1 MKCAIIL
8 AGGKGTRMKATCPK
22 VMCEVLFSP
31 MISYVVD
38 AVKEA
43 GAKDICVIT
52 GYKHEVLEEYLA
64 KKDSNIVTALQEP
77 QLGTGHA
84 VMQAQKFIDKHLDD
98 DILILNGD
106 GPLMDAETIN
116 KAYDYHKEN
125 GNSITLISALVDD
138 TNGIGHIK
146 RDENGT
152 LLRIVEHK
160 DATEEEKKINE
171 SNAGCYWFNGKD
183 LSYALS
189 KITNNNVQNEYY
201 LTDSLEILISAGK
214 NAGAYVVENS
224 EVVLGANDRKQLNI
238 LNNIMRRNIND
249 SLMLG
254 GVDIPC
260 TDGVIIGKDVKI
272 GSSTVILP
280 NTIILGDTVI
290 GENCTIGPN
299 TYIDNSKIGDDV
311 ILDNCKI
318 LDSTVESGVDA
329 GPFVKVR
336 ANSTLKK
343 GVHIGNFVE
352 VKNSIVGEGTK
363 SAHLTYIG
371 DSDVGKDVNFGCG
384 TVTCNYDGKNK
395 SRCTIGDGAFIGC
408 NTNLIAPVE
417 VGKKAYI
424 AAGSTITDD
433 IPGDSLAVARA
444 RQVIKENW
452 AGLHNHFI
460 REEKDHGEGGV
471 FVGYKPQAGEEVVIV
486 EDVITAGTAI
496 RESMAILSKLDGVKV
511 SATFVM
517 VDRKEKGKT
526 EKSAMAEVSD
536 EFGFPVYSVVDVYD
550 IIEYLEEDESNRE
563 NVDRIKAYLA
573 VNGAKSN

>member
-8 AGGKGTRMKATCPK
+8 AGGKGTRMKADCPK
-22 VMCEVLFSP
+22 VMCNVIFKP
-31 MISYVVD
+31 MISYVID

-52 GYKHEVLEEYLA
+52 GYRHNEVEEYLSSDI
-64 KKDSNIVTALQEP
+64 KTALQEP

-84 VMQAQKFIDKHLDD
+84 VMQAMDFIKSHTDD
-98 DILILNGD
+98 EILILNGD

-125 GNSITLISALVDD
+125 NNAITLISAIVDD
-138 TNGIGHIK
+138 TEGIGHIK

-160 DATEEEKKINE
+160 DATPEEKAIKE
-171 SNAGCYWFNGKD
+171 SNAGCYWFNGAD
-183 LSYALS
+183 LLYALGN
-189 KITNNNVQNEYY
+189 ITNNNAQNEYY
-201 LTDSLEILISAGK
+201 LTDSLEILINAGR

-224 EVVLGANDRKQLNI
+224 EVVLGANDRKQLND
-238 LNNIMRRNIND
+238 LNTIMRRNINTKH
-249 SLMLG
+249 MLN

-260 TDGVIIGKDVKI
+260 TDGVIIGKDVVI
-272 GSSTVILP
+272 GNSTVILP
-280 NTIILGDTVI
+280 NTIIIGDTVI
-290 GENCTIGPN
+290 GDNCTIGPN
-299 TYIDNSKIGDDV
+299 TYIDNSTVGCNV

-352 VKNSIVGEGTK
+352 VKNSTVGEGTK

-371 DSDVGKDVNFGCG
+371 DSDVGSDVNFGCG

-395 SRCTIGDGAFIGC
+395 SRCKIGDGAFIGC

-417 VGKKAYI
+417 VGEKAYI
-424 AAGSTITDD
+424 AAGSTITDS
-433 IPGDSLAVARA
+433 IPERALSIARA
-444 RQVIKENW
+444 RQVIKEGW
-452 AGLHNHFI
+452 VDI
-460 REEKDHGEGGV
+460 K
-471 FVGYKPQAGEEVVIV
+471 KPY
-486 EDVITAGTAI
+486 
-496 RESMAILSKLDGVKV
+496 
-511 SATFVM
+511 
-517 VDRKEKGKT
+517 KEKK
-526 EKSAMAEVSD
+526 
-536 EFGFPVYSVVDVYD
+536 
-550 IIEYLEEDESNRE
+550 
-563 NVDRIKAYLA
+563 
-573 VNGAKSN
+573 

>member
-8 AGGKGTRMKATCPK
+8 AGGKGTRMKADCPK
-22 VMCEVLFSP
+22 VMCNVIFKP

-38 AVKEA
+38 AVREA
-43 GAKDICVIT
+43 GAEDICVIT
-52 GYKHEVLEEYLA
+52 GYRHNEVEDYL
-64 KKDSNIVTALQEP
+64 DSSIKTALQEP

-84 VMQAQKFIDKHLDD
+84 VMQAGDFISAHTDD

-125 GNSITLISALVDD
+125 NNSITLISALVED
-138 TNGIGHIK
+138 TNGIGHVK
-146 RDENGT
+146 RDKNGT

-171 SNAGCYWFNGKD
+171 SNAGCYWFNGGD
-183 LSYALS
+183 LKYALS
-189 KITNNNVQNEYY
+189 KITNNNAQNEYY
-201 LTDSLEILISAGK
+201 LTDTLEILIKSGK

-224 EVVLGANDRKQLNI
+224 EVVLGANDRKQLND
-238 LNNIMRRNIND
+238 LNTIMRRNIND
-249 SLMLG
+249 KHLLN

-272 GSSTVILP
+272 GGSTVILP
-280 NTIILGDTVI
+280 NTIIIGDTII
-290 GENCTIGPN
+290 GDGCTIGPN
-299 TYIDNSKIGDDV
+299 TYIDNSEIGDNV

-318 LDSTVESGVDA
+318 LDSTVESDVDA

-336 ANSTLKK
+336 TNSVLKK

-352 VKNSIVGEGTK
+352 VKNSVVGEGSK

-371 DSDVGKDVNFGCG
+371 DSDVGSDVNFGCG

-395 SRCTIGDGAFIGC
+395 YRCKIGDGAFIGC

-417 VGKKAYI
+417 VGDKAYI
-424 AAGSTITDD
+424 AAGSTITDS
-433 IPGDSLAVARA
+433 IPENALSIARA

-452 AGLHNHFI
+452 VEI
-460 REEKDHGEGGV
+460 K
-471 FVGYKPQAGEEVVIV
+471 KPY
-486 EDVITAGTAI
+486 
-496 RESMAILSKLDGVKV
+496 
-511 SATFVM
+511 
-517 VDRKEKGKT
+517 KEKK
-526 EKSAMAEVSD
+526 
-536 EFGFPVYSVVDVYD
+536 
-550 IIEYLEEDESNRE
+550 
-563 NVDRIKAYLA
+563 
-573 VNGAKSN
+573 

>member
-8 AGGKGTRMKATCPK
+8 AGGKGTRMKADCPK
-22 VMCEVLFSP
+22 VMCNVIFKP

-38 AVKEA
+38 AVREA
-43 GAKDICVIT
+43 GAEDICVIT
-52 GYKHEVLEEYLA
+52 GYRHNEVEDYL
-64 KKDSNIVTALQEP
+64 DSSIKTALQEP

-84 VMQAQKFIDKHLDD
+84 VMQAGDFISAHTDD

-116 KAYDYHKEN
+116 KAYAYHKEN
-125 GNSITLISALVDD
+125 NNSITLISALVED
-138 TNGIGHIK
+138 TNGIGHVK

-171 SNAGCYWFNGKD
+171 SNAGCYWFNGGD
-183 LSYALS
+183 LKYALS
-189 KITNNNVQNEYY
+189 KITNNNAQNEYY
-201 LTDSLEILISAGK
+201 LTDTLEILIKSGK

-224 EVVLGANDRKQLNI
+224 EVVLGANDRKQLND
-238 LNNIMRRNIND
+238 LNTIMRRNIND
-249 SLMLG
+249 KHLLN

-272 GSSTVILP
+272 GGSTVILP
-280 NTIILGDTVI
+280 NTIIIGDTII
-290 GENCTIGPN
+290 GDGCTIGPN
-299 TYIDNSKIGDDV
+299 TYIDNSEIGDNV

-318 LDSTVESGVDA
+318 LDSTVESDVDA

-336 ANSTLKK
+336 TNSVLKK

-352 VKNSIVGEGTK
+352 VKNSVLGEGSK

-371 DSDVGKDVNFGCG
+371 DSDVGSDVNFGCG

-395 SRCTIGDGAFIGC
+395 YRCKIGDGAFIGC

-417 VGKKAYI
+417 VGDKAYI
-424 AAGSTITDD
+424 AAGSTITDS
-433 IPGDSLAVARA
+433 IPENALSIARA

-452 AGLHNHFI
+452 VEI
-460 REEKDHGEGGV
+460 K
-471 FVGYKPQAGEEVVIV
+471 KPY
-486 EDVITAGTAI
+486 
-496 RESMAILSKLDGVKV
+496 
-511 SATFVM
+511 
-517 VDRKEKGKT
+517 KEKK
-526 EKSAMAEVSD
+526 
-536 EFGFPVYSVVDVYD
+536 
-550 IIEYLEEDESNRE
+550 
-563 NVDRIKAYLA
+563 
-573 VNGAKSN
+573 